1 MSFEPSTS
9 RLLAA
14 DITHTVI
21 GAFFSTYNDLGPGF
35 PEFVARRAL
44 AIMIGE
50 AGLAVREEIDLP
62 VWFRGQRIA
71 KFRADLVVA
80 DTLIVEV
87 KASPE
92 IDAFHTTQVLHYL
105 KATDLEVG
113 LLVNFGREPQFRR
126 IVYENARKRRFFE
139 TPSQEEVAGNTLGD
153 HPSSA
158 VDRLS
163 WQKVHVDPLCDKSQ
177 DRR

>member
-1 MSFEPSTS
+1 MTS
-9 RLLAA
+9 ETPRSPLLAA
-14 DITHTVI
+14 DMSHTVI
-21 GAFFSTYNDLGPGF
+21 GAFFDTYNDLGPGF

-44 AIMIGE
+44 AIMISE
-50 AGLAVREEIDLP
+50 AGLAVREEIELP

-92 IDAFHTTQVLHYL
+92 IEAFHTAQVLHYL

-126 IVYENARKRRFFE
+126 VVYQNSRKRRFYE
-139 TPSQEEVAGNTLGD
+139 TPSPAEIE
-153 HPSSA
+153 
-158 VDRLS
+158 
-163 WQKVHVDPLCDKSQ
+163 Q
-177 DRR
+177 DLRRGGTAESE